1 MKMKTLIRKDMCTSM
16 FTAALFA
23 IPKIVKQPKGP
34 STDEWIK
41 KIWYCISIIKKKFN
55 TLNWIQLDGNENKPV
70 FDIANF

>member
-41 KIWYCISIIKKKFN
+41 MWYIFTMEYYSVTEN
-55 TLNWIQLDGNENKPV
+55 NESVINSYMDVIRNYHTK
-70 FDIANF
+70 